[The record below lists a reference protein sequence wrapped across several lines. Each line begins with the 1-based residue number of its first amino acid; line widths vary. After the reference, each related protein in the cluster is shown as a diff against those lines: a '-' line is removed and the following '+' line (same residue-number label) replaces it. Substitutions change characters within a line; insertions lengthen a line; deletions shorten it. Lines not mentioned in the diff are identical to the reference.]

1 VLAQCENRV
10 GMLSYGPSA
19 EEMPPWICNMPL
31 EEQTGEAIL
40 APNMVEAASH
50 KVSEW
55 QAAKAG
61 GPVGAAAGVLTLHT
75 MMQAGPVNLGWTT
88 TNRFTPIA
96 GTDDAATPSEVTN
109 NA

>member
-1 VLAQCENRV
+1 
-10 GMLSYGPSA
+10 
-19 EEMPPWICNMPL
+19 MPL

-40 APNMVEAASH
+40 VPSVAPAPNVVEAASH

-55 QAAKAG
+55 QAAKAR